1 MKISSDNS
9 QEYFKN
15 PTSNETLHTRRNLE
29 SVPSVP
35 SVPGSERQPA
45 HRITSASLQSFPPQG
60 PENHLQAHQYK
71 PKTWNIHIDRVNHTL
86 MRQIQLF
93 MAPTK
98 KQNPTTTIRH
108 LPPNAYN
115 FGNQLSRNIPTKHNR
130 ATLYSTSTF
139 MYNFENVTSV
149 RKCWTF
155 SSTHIIIIPWRLTP
169 CAHAE
174 ANIPGEYPRIFL
186 TGITA

>member
-29 SVPSVP
+29 SVPVFPVS
-35 SVPGSERQPA
+35 PGSERQPA
-45 HRITSASLQSFPPQG
+45 HRIRSASLQSFPPQG

-86 MRQIQLF
+86 IRQIQLF

-98 KQNPTTTIRH
+98 KQNPTTTIRQ
-108 LPPNAYN
+108 LPPNTYN
-115 FGNQLSRNIPTKHNR
+115 FGNQLSRDIPQNTIEQHFT
-130 ATLYSTSTF
+130 AHQHSTF
-139 MYNFENVTSV
+139 TMLSYTISKMSPVSGSV
-149 RKCWTF
+149 EHSLQRT
-155 SSTHIIIIPWRLTP
+155 
-169 CAHAE
+169 
-174 ANIPGEYPRIFL
+174 
-186 TGITA
+186 

>member
-35 SVPGSERQPA
+35 SVPRFRTPTSSPNNKRKSPVIPA
-45 HRITSASLQSFPPQG
+45 ARSGESPA
-60 PENHLQAHQYK
+60 NHQYK

-86 MRQIQLF
+86 IRQIQLF

-98 KQNPTTTIRH
+98 KQNPTTTIRQ

-115 FGNQLSRNIPTKHNR
+115 FENQLSRNIPSKHNR
-130 ATLYSTSTF
+130 ATLYNTSTF
-139 MYNFENVTSV
+139 NIHNVVIYNFENVSTV
-149 RKCWTF
+149 RKC
-155 SSTHIIIIPWRLTP
+155 
-169 CAHAE
+169 
-174 ANIPGEYPRIFL
+174 
-186 TGITA
+186 

>member
-15 PTSNETLHTRRNLE
+15 PTSDETLHTRRNLE
-29 SVPSVP
+29 SVPVFPVS
-35 SVPGSERQPA
+35 PGSERQPA

-86 MRQIQLF
+86 IRQIQLF

-98 KQNPTTTIRH
+98 KQNPTTSPENKSPAISQHNTIEQH
-108 LPPNAYN
+108 
-115 FGNQLSRNIPTKHNR
+115 FPTPQH
-130 ATLYSTSTF
+130 STF
-139 MYNFENVTSV
+139 TMLSYTISKLSPVSGSV
-149 RKCWTF
+149 HPSIQRT
-155 SSTHIIIIPWRLTP
+155 
-169 CAHAE
+169 
-174 ANIPGEYPRIFL
+174 
-186 TGITA
+186 